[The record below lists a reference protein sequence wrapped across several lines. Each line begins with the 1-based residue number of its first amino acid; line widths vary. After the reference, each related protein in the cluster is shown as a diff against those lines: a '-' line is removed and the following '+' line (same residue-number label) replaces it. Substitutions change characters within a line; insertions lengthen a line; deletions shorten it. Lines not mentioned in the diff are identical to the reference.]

1 MHATEMKTKRHYTA
15 PVTQRATVEL
25 EGGFCGSFIDTEGAT
40 NVTSSSQDFES
51 FESSTN
57 WGDDGKQN
65 TNDAILWD

>member
-1 MHATEMKTKRHYTA
+1 MKIKRHYTS
-15 PVTQRATVEL
+15 PVTLRAAVEL
-25 EGGFCGSFIDTEGAT
+25 EGGFCGSFIDTKGAT

-51 FESSTN
+51 FESSVN